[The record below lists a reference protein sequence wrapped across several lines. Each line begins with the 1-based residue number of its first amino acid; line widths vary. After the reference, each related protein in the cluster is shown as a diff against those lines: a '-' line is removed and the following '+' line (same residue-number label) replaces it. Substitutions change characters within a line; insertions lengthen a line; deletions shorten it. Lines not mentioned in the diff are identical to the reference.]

1 MKSKLETIAA
11 EMEKLQADFGKTI
24 EPLKKLCEAKADGE
38 IQVTITVD
46 QLDSAMRS
54 VYSSINYIDQRIG
67 NVWQALWSYQ
77 NEHSKNHLPPAPGPA
92 AMQRAIEALGWD
104 GDYESKKKE
113 VYVASNKSY
122 SGTEFLIDLV
132 EKK

>member
-1 MKSKLETIAA
+1 
-11 EMEKLQADFGKTI
+11 MEKLQADFGKTI

-67 NVWQALWSYQ
+67 NVWQALWQYQ
-77 NEHSKNHLPPAPGPA
+77 DNHAKNHLPPAPGPA
-92 AMQRAIEALGWD
+92 AMQNAIEALGW
-104 GDYESKKKE
+104 GDDYKTAKKE
-113 VYVASNKSY
+113 ISVACNKTA
-122 SGTEFLIDLV
+122 SGIEFLV
-132 EKK
+132 

>member
-1 MKSKLETIAA
+1 MKTKLETIAA

-67 NVWQALWSYQ
+67 NVWKALWDYQ
-77 NEHSKNHLPPAPGPA
+77 DEHNRSHIPKPRSTEQMDRVIKILELDSEYQTQKSTVYASQSK
-92 AMQRAIEALGWD
+92 D
-104 GDYESKKKE
+104 
-113 VYVASNKSY
+113 
-122 SGTEFLIDLV
+122 TFLIDLIK
-132 EKK
+132 EK

>member
-1 MKSKLETIAA
+1 MKTKLETIAA

-67 NVWQALWSYQ
+67 NVWKALWDYQ
-77 NEHSKNHLPPAPGPA
+77 DGHQRGHIPAITSPSEMKVA
-92 AMQRAIEALGWD
+92 LEALGQSENYD
-104 GDYESKKKE
+104 VQKKT
-113 VYVASNKSY
+113 VYASNKNG
-122 SGTEFLIDLV
+122 GTEFLIELV
-132 EKK
+132 ESKTK